1 MLPLN
6 VELGLSS
13 GTEAVIAVLIGLAF
27 GFFLEQGGFG
37 NSRKLALVFYLR
49 DMTVVKV
56 MFTAILTAMT
66 GMILF
71 SQLGW
76 LDLQQLWIVPT
87 YLWPGIV
94 GATIMGAGF
103 AIGGYCPGTAVV
115 GMATRKTD
123 AYWNVGGA
131 LLGMALFTIAYPAV
145 EKFYL
150 SGHLGDRVTLPET
163 LGLSLGTVGFL
174 VVLMA
179 LAMFAGSEWVEKRF
193 GEKG

>member
-1 MLPLN
+1 MGPLN
-6 VELGLSS
+6 GQFGWSS
-13 GTEAVIAVLIGLAF
+13 GTEAVVAALIGLAF

-56 MFTAILTAMT
+56 MFTAIITAMT
-66 GMILF
+66 GMILLG
-71 SQLGW
+71 QLGL
-76 LDLQQLWIVPT
+76 LDLEQVWLVPT
-87 YLWPGIV
+87 YLWPGVV
-94 GATIMGAGF
+94 GASIMGAGF

-131 LLGMALFTIAYPAV
+131 MLGMLLFTIAYPAV
-145 EKFYL
+145 EGFYK
-150 SGHLGDRVTLPET
+150 SSHLGDRVTLPET
-163 LGLSLGTVGFL
+163 LGLSYGTVGLL
-174 VVLMA
+174 VIVMA
-179 LAMFAGSEWVEKRF
+179 LGMFAGSEWLEKRF